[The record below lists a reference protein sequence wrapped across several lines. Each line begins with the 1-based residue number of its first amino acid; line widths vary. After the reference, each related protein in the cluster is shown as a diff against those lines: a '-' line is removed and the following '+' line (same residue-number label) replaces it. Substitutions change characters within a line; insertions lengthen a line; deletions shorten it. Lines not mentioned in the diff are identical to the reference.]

1 MSEKNNDSK
10 ALDNF
15 ILAWSKFEEF
25 LDLPVVDDRDKA
37 GIIQAYEFTI
47 ETAWKALRKMAQIEG
62 EITNTPRDAIFFGI
76 KTGIIDQR
84 EQQTWL
90 DMLYARNLTS
100 HIYSPDLSDKIL
112 GLINESYRSEL
123 KKIAKKVKEAK
134 S

>member
-1 MSEKNNDSK
+1 
-10 ALDNF
+10 
-15 ILAWSKFEEF
+15 
-25 LDLPVVDDRDKA
+25 
-37 GIIQAYEFTI
+37 
-47 ETAWKALRKMAQIEG
+47 MAQIEG